1 MLKTITQKIS
11 IQAMYLDSNI
21 KSHLLNKIKKNIE
34 SKCTFNDG
42 YIIDVKRIIS
52 IGDNTIG
59 CANSLVIFNVTYE
72 AEVLKPEEGSILSG
86 KVCMVFQHGIF
97 VDICSKMK
105 VLVPANYINGYKY
118 QEDKNVFEKNGKII
132 ENDREVSIEIV
143 KTKYEKKQ
151 FSCIGKLVKYILL

>member
-1 MLKTITQKIS
+1 MLQTITQKIS

-21 KSHLLNKIKKNIE
+21 KLHLLNKIKKSME
-34 SKCTFNDG
+34 GKCTFNDG
-42 YIIDVKRIIS
+42 YIIEVKRIIS

-72 AEVLKPEEGSILSG
+72 AEVLKPEDGSILTG

-97 VDICSKMK
+97 VDIRGKMK
-105 VLVPANYINGYKY
+105 VLVPAASISGYVY
-118 QEDKNVFEKNGKII
+118 QEDKNVFIKNDKII
-132 ENDREVSIEIV
+132 ENDLDVSIEIM

-151 FSCIGKLVKYILL
+151 FSCIGKLIK